1 MTRSTL
7 FFALLATLALTGPLS
22 AQDAPQTLFVNCN
35 IFDGK
40 AAKPATV
47 SQVLVEGKLI
57 KSIGNE
63 SLKAVKGSRVIDC
76 AGRTLMPGFID
87 AHVHL
92 SLQVNYAE
100 LAGLDAYY
108 FAFTQARE
116 AEKMLM
122 RGFTTARDV
131 GGNVF
136 SLKRVV
142 DEGMFPGPRI
152 YPSGAA
158 ISQTGGHGDYR
169 LPNAPSR
176 LLVNEPGPAIR
187 EGVGALADGP
197 SQMLTAVR
205 ENLRRGASQIKLT
218 VGGGVA
224 SPADP
229 LDTVQYTPEEIRAA
243 VQGAKNWNTYVAAHV
258 YNSDGIRQAVENGIM
273 SIEHANFIDEE
284 TLDLVDKKGVWL
296 SVQAMVF
303 VNTPTSVSEEVK
315 ARFAEA
321 LTGLD
326 QMFRLI
332 NKRGF
337 KRVAFGTDVIAD
349 PTLMARQNEEF
360 TLRARWF
367 KPAEILR
374 QATSGNAELLALSG
388 PRNPYPGKLGVIEEG
403 AYADLLLING
413 DPLKD
418 ISVLTNP
425 NKNLALIMKDGK
437 IYKNSLN

>member
-7 FFALLATLALTGPLS
+7 FCALLATLALTRPLS

-40 AAKPATV
+40 AAQPATV
-47 SQVLVEGKLI
+47 SRVLVEGKLI
-57 KSIGNE
+57 KRIGSE
-63 SLKAVKGSRVIDC
+63 SLKAVKGSRVMDC

-229 LDTVQYTPEEIRAA
+229 LDTVQFTPEEIRAA
-243 VQGAKNWNTYVAAHV
+243 VQGAKNWNTYVAGHV

-284 TLDLVDKKGVWL
+284 TLDLVDKKEHG
-296 SVQAMVF
+296 
-303 VNTPTSVSEEVK
+303 
-315 ARFAEA
+315 
-321 LTGLD
+321 
-326 QMFRLI
+326 FRS
-332 NKRGF
+332 R
-337 KRVAFGTDVIAD
+337 
-349 PTLMARQNEEF
+349 
-360 TLRARWF
+360 RWF
-367 KPAEILR
+367 SSTRPL
-374 QATSGNAELLALSG
+374 
-388 PRNPYPGKLGVIEEG
+388 PYPRR
-403 AYADLLLING
+403 
-413 DPLKD
+413 
-418 ISVLTNP
+418 
-425 NKNLALIMKDGK
+425 
-437 IYKNSLN
+437 